1 MFYTRWYSNDEHGET
16 RDVGGTLAPVKKG
29 KKGSMNEDDEEIMRT
44 HNR

>member
-29 KKGSMNEDDEEIMRT
+29 KKGSMNEEGTMRRNNEDT
-44 HNR
+44 